1 MRKWE
6 QCLRRDSV
14 AWTDFKTWLHELEQ
28 RELANLMH
36 ADDVPRQ
43 RGIVD
48 GIRAV
53 LFDAELNEKE
63 EKARARRAG

>member
-6 QCLRRDSV
+6 SHLRRDSA
-14 AWTDFKTWLHELEQ
+14 AWSDFKQWLKELET
-28 RELANLMH
+28 REVHALMT
-36 ADDVPRQ
+36 AADVPRQ

-48 GIRAV
+48 GVRAV

-63 EKARARRAG
+63 EKQRARRES